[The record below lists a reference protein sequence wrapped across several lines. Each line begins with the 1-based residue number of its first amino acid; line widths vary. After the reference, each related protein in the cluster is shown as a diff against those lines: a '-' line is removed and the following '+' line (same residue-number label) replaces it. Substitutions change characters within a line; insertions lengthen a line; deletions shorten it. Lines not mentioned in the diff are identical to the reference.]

1 MGFNVIFEE
10 NLQLVDFKIVDLCE
24 SKKKALYYKYSDTI
38 KSLLNDALIK
48 GKRILPWFPEM
59 SLEFEF

>member
-48 GKRILPWFPEM
+48 GKRILP
-59 SLEFEF
+59 